1 MCRYINLLP
10 YANTNAYTVRSNAC
24 MVISPAFNL
33 ARMIWLCVQRR
44 VYTLFRGMGLRC
56 LPVLKLGT
64 NEVEGLITRQDL
76 SHVNVHE
83 ALAVAQSEP
92 GFIGAN
98 ASMGRS
104 HTESFKENL
113 GSSASFGVDAQA
125 SML

>member
-1 MCRYINLLP
+1 
-10 YANTNAYTVRSNAC
+10 

-92 GFIGAN
+92 RFIGAK
-98 ASMGRS
+98 ASMGES
-104 HTESFKENL
+104 HTESFGVIWSRCSSFDVVIENMI
-113 GSSASFGVDAQA
+113 SVTTTHF
-125 SML
+125 

>member
-1 MCRYINLLP
+1 MHGEFTCLQPSKHDL
-10 YANTNAYTVRSNAC
+10 
-24 MVISPAFNL
+24 
-33 ARMIWLCVQRR
+33 WLCVQRR

-104 HTESFKENL
+104 HTESFKDDA
-113 GSSASFGVDAQA
+113 SRASFGVDAQA